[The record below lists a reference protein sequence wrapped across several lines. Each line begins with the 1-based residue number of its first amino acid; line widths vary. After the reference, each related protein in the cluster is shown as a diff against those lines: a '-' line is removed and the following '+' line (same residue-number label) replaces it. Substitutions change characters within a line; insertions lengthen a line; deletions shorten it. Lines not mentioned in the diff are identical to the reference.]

1 MRMNR
6 ASKRSFKVILVS
18 VITIAI
24 TIPTHTII
32 FGQKSM
38 AQLPPL
44 IPKSTTAPAPTNV
57 TKAAPTNVTTTNKV
71 TQPSASNANIPTPN
85 NSVTGRNVTTPKG
98 TPQGNATTTANSM
111 TTKTAYAGNITTS
124 TKSTGNTTQPQSSSV
139 TGGSGQ
145 NQTNNMMGA
154 NLTGSIPIGPT
165 IAKAIASQVH
175 TSLANVS
182 TTAEKAVGA
191 NAHSAA
197 VRIGIVDGFLVYMAL
212 VVDNNNNFHGV
223 LVDPGSGK
231 VLGSTQMSMSA
242 MMQGSMRM
250 MMNTT
255 MSGYGM
261 GMMQN
266 GMIKGPGMISG
277 HP

>member
-1 MRMNR
+1 LRMNR

-98 TPQGNATTTANSM
+98 TPQGNATTTANNM
-111 TTKTAYAGNITTS
+111 TTKTTYAGNFTTN
-124 TKSTGNTTQPQSSSV
+124 TKSTGNTTHPRSSSV
-139 TGGSGQ
+139 TGGRGQ

-175 TSLANVS
+175 TSLANAS
-182 TTAEKAVGA
+182 TTAEKAVGSSKDW
-191 NAHSAA
+191 NSRWISSIH
-197 VRIGIVDGFLVYMAL
+197 GI
-212 VVDNNNNFHGV
+212 
-223 LVDPGSGK
+223 S
-231 VLGSTQMSMSA
+231 S
-242 MMQGSMRM
+242 
-250 MMNTT
+250 
-255 MSGYGM
+255 
-261 GMMQN
+261 
-266 GMIKGPGMISG
+266 
-277 HP
+277 